1 MSKKKITYK
10 KQDASKLKKEIAK
23 NNQSSREAV
32 KEITDLFM
40 TPAVKRK
47 AMGGDLK
54 TEYRGGG
61 MVNLGNYKGQF

>member
-47 AMGGDLK
+47 AMGGK
-54 TEYRGGG
+54 VQTEYRGGG

>member
-1 MSKKKITYK
+1 MIRITTDLKGSITNVQKKITYK

-47 AMGGDLK
+47 ATGS
-54 TEYRGGG
+54 
-61 MVNLGNYKGQF
+61 

>member
-10 KQDASKLKKEIAK
+10 KQDASKLRKEIAK

-32 KEITDLFM
+32 KEITDLLM
-40 TPAVKRK
+40 TPTIKRK

-61 MVNLGNYKGQF
+61 VVDLGNFKGQF

>member
-10 KQDASKLKKEIAK
+10 KQDASKLRKEIAK

-32 KEITDLFM
+32 KEITDLLM
-40 TPAVKRK
+40 TPTIKRK

-54 TEYRGGG
+54 TEYRGVGDRDWETPER
-61 MVNLGNYKGQF
+61 QH

>member
-10 KQDASKLKKEIAK
+10 KQDASKLRKEIAK

-32 KEITDLFM
+32 KEITDLLM
-40 TPAVKRK
+40 TTTIKRK
-47 AMGGDLK
+47 AMGVDLK

-61 MVNLGNYKGQF
+61 MVNLGNFKGQF

>member
-10 KQDASKLKKEIAK
+10 KQDASKLRKEIAK

-32 KEITDLFM
+32 KEITDLLM
-40 TPAVKRK
+40 TPTIKRK

-61 MVNLGNYKGQF
+61 VVDLRNFKGQF